1 MSAFAIA
8 LVLSAAVC
16 HAAWNIVSHG
26 SSGSGLPFLWWGAVI
41 ASGLWAFV
49 IPFTG
54 GLQGADP
61 WAFLVGAAGSGVLHI
76 GYMLALQ
83 RGYAAGDLTTVYATA
98 RGSGPVLTGVFA
110 LLVLGERPGPL
121 ALVGALVV
129 VLGVIAVGVIGCPR
143 TALRTGPARR
153 RGIPPEIVWGVLTG
167 VAIAGYTVWDAIS
180 MNRAGLPAVA
190 YFVGF
195 TVTEVLGFSVM
206 LLLLGRRERPSLGS
220 VIRTQW
226 GRLLVFGVLS
236 PLSYILVLT
245 ATKIA
250 PIALIA
256 PMREV
261 SVILVSL
268 YSVWRFKQDRAVLRI
283 GAAGVVVAGI
293 ALIGLS

>member
-16 HAAWNIVSHG
+16 HAAWNIVAHG

-41 ASGLWAFV
+41 ASGLWAFA
-49 IPFTG
+49 IPFTD
-54 GLQGADP
+54 GLEGADP
-61 WAFLVGAAGSGVLHI
+61 WAFLIGAAVSGVLHV

-83 RGYAAGDLTTVYATA
+83 RGYASGDLTTVYATA
-98 RGSGPVLTGVFA
+98 RGSGPILTGLFA

-121 ALVGALVV
+121 AIVGALVV
-129 VLGVIAVGVIGCPR
+129 VLGVIAVGAIGRPR
-143 TALRTGPARR
+143 TPLRTRPIRR
-153 RGIPPEIVWGVLTG
+153 RGIPSEVVWGVLTG
-167 VAIAGYTVWDAIS
+167 VAIAGYTVWDAIA
-180 MNRAGLPAVA
+180 MNRVGLPAVA

-195 TVTEVLGFSVM
+195 TVTEVLGFS
-206 LLLLGRRERPSLGS
+206 LLLLRRRDEGPSLGA
-220 VIRTQW
+220 VVRTQW
-226 GRLLVFGVLS
+226 GRLLAFGVLS

-268 YSVWRFKQDRAVLRI
+268 YGVWRFRQDRAVLRI
-283 GAAGVVVAGI
+283 GAAGVVVVGI
-293 ALIGLS
+293 ALIGSA

>member
-1 MSAFAIA
+1 MSAFAIV

-16 HAAWNIVSHG
+16 HAAWNIISHG

-49 IPFTG
+49 IPVAG
-54 GLQGADP
+54 GLEGVDP
-61 WAFLVGAAGSGVLHI
+61 VAFLVGAAVSGVLHI

-110 LLVLGERPGPL
+110 LLVLGERPGPF

-129 VLGVIAVGVIGCPR
+129 VIGVIAVGLIGRPR
-143 TALRTGPARR
+143 APRILRQRPRFGM
-153 RGIPPEIVWGVLTG
+153 PPEILWGVLTG
-167 VAIAGYTVWDAIS
+167 VAIAAYTVWDAIS
-180 MNRAGLPAVA
+180 MNREGLPAVA

-195 TVTEVLGFSVM
+195 TATEVLGFS
-206 LLLLGRRERPSLGS
+206 LLLLRRRADRPSLGS
-220 VIRTQW
+220 VLRTQW
-226 GRLLVFGVLS
+226 GRLLAFGVLS

-250 PIALIA
+250 PISLIA

-268 YSVWRFKQDRAVLRI
+268 YGVWRFKQDRAVLRI
-283 GAAGVVVAGI
+283 GAAAVVVAGI
-293 ALIGLS
+293 AMIGFA

>member
-1 MSAFAIA
+1 MTALLAGLMALNAFAIDAMVPA
-8 LVLSAAVC
+8 LPA
-16 HAAWNIVSHG
+16 
-26 SSGSGLPFLWWGAVI
+26 
-41 ASGLWAFV
+41 
-49 IPFTG
+49 
-54 GLQGADP
+54 
-61 WAFLVGAAGSGVLHI
+61 I
-76 GYMLALQ
+76 G
-83 RGYAAGDLTTVYATA
+83 R
-98 RGSGPVLTGVFA
+98 S
-110 LLVLGERPGPL
+110 
-121 ALVGALVV
+121 
-129 VLGVIAVGVIGCPR
+129 LGVAHENDRQLVI
-143 TALRTGPARR
+143 
-153 RGIPPEIVWGVLTG
+153 
-167 VAIAGYTVWDAIS
+167 
-180 MNRAGLPAVA
+180 VA

-206 LLLLGRRERPSLGS
+206 LLLGRRERPSLGS